1 MGRWEP
7 DAAGRLRA
15 AALELFVERG
25 YEQTTV
31 ADVAARAGLTAR
43 TFFRHFSDKKE
54 VLFRGSEGLQLAMV
68 GALLAAPAEVPA
80 MGAIAAALRAAAA
93 YLGDMREFARRRREV
108 IAAHPVLR
116 ERELGK
122 LEDLSAALAAAL
134 RQRGIGQPDAR
145 LAAEAGMLVFRL
157 AFEQW
162 VAQGEQR
169 SLDGIAQELLSRL
182 GDVAGGR

>member
-54 VLFRGSEGLQLAMV
+54 VLFRGSEGLQQAMV
-68 GALLAAPAEVPA
+68 GALLAAPAEAPA
-80 MGAIAAALRAAAA
+80 MDAIAAALRAAAT
-93 YLGDMREFARRRREV
+93 YLGDMRDFARRRREV
-108 IAAHPVLR
+108 IAAHAVLR
-116 ERELGK
+116 ERELSK

-134 RQRGIGQPDAR
+134 RQRGTREPDAR

-162 VAQGEQR
+162 VAPGEQR
-169 SLDGIAQELLSRL
+169 SLDGIAQQLLERL
-182 GDVAGGR
+182 GDVAGGH